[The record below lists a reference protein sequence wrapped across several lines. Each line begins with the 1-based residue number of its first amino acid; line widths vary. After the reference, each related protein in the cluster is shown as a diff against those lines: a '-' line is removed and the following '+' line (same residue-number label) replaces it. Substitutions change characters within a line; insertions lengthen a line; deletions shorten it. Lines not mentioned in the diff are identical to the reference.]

1 MRLLDDDPWRYLDRE
16 QEDDHG
22 LAPRWLHPECI
33 DACTALTFGACC
45 KQPGSLLARQ
55 LSEATT
61 AVEQA
66 AACARLE
73 PGVDIP
79 GTRLMR
85 RLVPASKLLAGI
97 PDPPALARETELF
110 QLSCLA
116 GRIAGCLEEVRRQQE
131 PSADPATCRRRIDL
145 HQVTALAAERSQRLW
160 DLALRRLRGSDLRS

>member
-16 QEDDHG
+16 VQGDRG
-22 LAPRWLHPECI
+22 LAPPWLHPDCI
-33 DACTALTFGACC
+33 DACTALTFGTCC

-61 AVEQA
+61 ALERA

-73 PGVDIP
+73 AGDEMP

-85 RLVPASKLLAGI
+85 RLAPASKLLGGI
-97 PDPPALARETELF
+97 PDRPASARETELF

-116 GRIAGCLEEVRRQQE
+116 GRIAGCLEEVGRQQE
-131 PSADPATCRRRIDL
+131 PSADPAVSRRRIDL
-145 HQVTALAAERSQRLW
+145 NQVAALAAERSQRLW
-160 DLALRRLRGSDLRS
+160 DLAVRRLRGSDLRA